1 MKHFLVSLCLFRTFL
16 HAFTQRAVSASE
28 FQLEGDYLIGG
39 LFDIHYD
46 SRQTYHER
54 PEVMDCSTKLLTIAS
69 YQRFQLMRFSVEE
82 INNSTNLL
90 PNVTLGYEIFDHCSD
105 MQNFPSIFKL
115 ISINGSVQPWAQ
127 TQKPLS
133 KVISVVG
140 PFASTQS
147 LTAAPLFMP
156 DLVPMIG
163 YAAASSVFS
172 NKAKYPSF
180 MRTVPSNKSMIDVI
194 VKILLNFKWRW
205 VAFINSDDDYGTDGL
220 NLFIKRIKDSEICL
234 AYTKTL
240 SDNPDYSQM
249 FKQIEAQQIRVIIVF
264 APQKTAEK
272 FFQSAIR
279 LNITN
284 KVWIG
289 GRSWASDKELP
300 KIQGIKN
307 IGTILGVS
315 IPVVTI
321 PGFSDFIYSSK
332 VQTHCE
338 NAEQD
343 IFCNQKC
350 NCTCPKPEEILAAD
364 PSLTLPVYSAIYAIA
379 HALHNTLQCGAG
391 KCNNNITVYPH
402 MVLAELKNSDFILL
416 NQNIQFDDNG
426 DTKCGYFTI
435 VFWNNSGDA
444 QEVGFYQFNT
454 TVQFSIDNSKIK
466 WHTNGE
472 APTSFC
478 SPECSVG
485 YIRKSNG
492 IHKCCFTCEICPNGT
507 YINITE
513 NTCIKCKDT
522 EWSEEGST
530 SCSLRAVEYMPVTDI
545 VAILVFIAAVAFVA
559 MTLAMS
565 VLFSI
570 NYDTPVVRSAGG
582 PMCFLIL
589 GCLSLSSL
597 SVFFHFGKP
606 TVYLCIL
613 RYLPFL
619 LFYTVCLSCF
629 VVRSFQIVCIFKI
642 AAKVPKLHSWW
653 IKYHGQWLVITVVF
667 VTQAVFLVIGYSCEP
682 PSPYNETSWYPDKII
697 LSCDI
702 SLRAATAP
710 VVLLSSISILC
721 FIFSYMGKNLPKN
734 YNEAKAITFCLLLLI
749 LTWIIFTTENML
761 YHGKYMQP
769 LSALAVLSSLY
780 SFLLWYFLP
789 KCYIIIFQP
798 HKNTQQYFQGLI
810 QNYTKTISQ

>member
-1 MKHFLVSLCLFRTFL
+1 MKHFLVSLCLLGTFL
-16 HAFTQRAVSASE
+16 HAFTQRAVSVSE

-46 SRQTYHER
+46 
-54 PEVMDCSTKLLTIAS
+54 
-69 YQRFQLMRFSVEE
+69 
-82 INNSTNLL
+82 N
-90 PNVTLGYEIFDHCSD
+90 

-127 TQKPLS
+127 TQKPLP

-140 PFASTQS
+140 PFASTRS
-147 LTAAPLFMP
+147 KTIAPLFMA

-234 AYTKTL
+234 AYTQAL
-240 SDNPDYSQM
+240 SDNTDYSQM
-249 FKQIEAQQIRVIIVF
+249 FKQIEAQKIRVIIVV
-264 APQKTAEK
+264 AQKINGEAIIK
-272 FFQSAIR
+272 SAIQ

-284 KVWIG
+284 KVWIAG
-289 GRSWASDKELP
+289 HSWASDEELP

-315 IPVVTI
+315 IPVVKI

-338 NAEQD
+338 NAKQD

-350 NCTCPKPEEILAAD
+350 NCSLINPEKILAAD
-364 PSLTLPVYSAIYAIA
+364 PSFSLTVYSAIYAIA

-402 MVLAELKNSDFILL
+402 MVLTELKKSNFTLL

-426 DTKCGYFTI
+426 EIKCGYFSI

-444 QEVGFYQFNT
+444 QEVGFYKFNT
-454 TVQFSIDNSKIK
+454 TVNFFIDNSKIN
-466 WHTNGE
+466 WYTNGE
-472 APTSFC
+472 VPTSLC
-478 SPECSVG
+478 SPECPVG
-485 YIRKSNG
+485 YIRKPNG
-492 IHKCCFTCEICPNGT
+492 IQICCFTCEICAKGT
-507 YINITE
+507 YVNITGKLSC
-513 NTCIKCKDT
+513 NGRLLSCISAISQKL
-522 EWSEEGST
+522 ET
-530 SCSLRAVEYMPVTDI
+530 SCFRAV
-545 VAILVFIAAVAFVA
+545 L
-559 MTLAMS
+559 
-565 VLFSI
+565 
-570 NYDTPVVRSAGG
+570 
-582 PMCFLIL
+582 
-589 GCLSLSSL
+589 
-597 SVFFHFGKP
+597 K
-606 TVYLCIL
+606 
-613 RYLPFL
+613 
-619 LFYTVCLSCF
+619 
-629 VVRSFQIVCIFKI
+629 
-642 AAKVPKLHSWW
+642 
-653 IKYHGQWLVITVVF
+653 
-667 VTQAVFLVIGYSCEP
+667 
-682 PSPYNETSWYPDKII
+682 
-697 LSCDI
+697 
-702 SLRAATAP
+702 
-710 VVLLSSISILC
+710 
-721 FIFSYMGKNLPKN
+721 
-734 YNEAKAITFCLLLLI
+734 
-749 LTWIIFTTENML
+749 NML
-761 YHGKYMQP
+761 YRGKYMQP